1 MKAFKTKSLYAAVI
15 AGLGAAAGSMQA
27 GAVNISQDH
36 SGQVLLYPYF
46 TTRGGFV
53 TSLSVVNTD
62 QDHTKV
68 AKVRFLEGKN
78 SAEVLDFNLFL
89 SPRDVWTASV
99 VDNGSGGAVFSVD
112 RSCTAPALGTTSAT
126 AQPFVNYYYTGQVAG
141 TFNDNGGSSLD
152 RTREGYVEI
161 IEMGVVAN
169 GADVESSPPTPVGN
183 TVANAVK
190 HNSAGTPANC
200 NVVRANSL
208 FPGVNDLRQPVGGL
222 VGNGIIINTTTGT
235 EFAYTPVAL
244 ANFFFDAITAGAA
257 DLYFDPGSLNPDLRN
272 VSPARSDVFV
282 DGIGGVPTIATVPDW
297 TAVAGGAPVDAV
309 SAVFMRSNIIN
320 EYDVST
326 GFKTDWVITAPTKR
340 YYVQAA
346 SAAAAS
352 LAPTAL
358 TVGPFNQTFASAT
371 AGAAQ
376 SCDLVFPSAYDREEA
391 PYATVTGVVFS
402 PVPVGAPAGVGTLC
416 WESTVLTVVPNGGT
430 VAAASVFSS
439 ANAATLTLPANGSA
453 GAAPQY
459 TAGWVSLVPTRA
471 AGAATN
477 NGPGQLAAG
486 GVNAITGIP
495 VVVITSDAQG
505 GLRNAVAGGN
515 RYRGL
520 PVIGFSAIQAI
531 VSGQGYGGIFE
542 HKFQRN
548 IAP

>member
-112 RSCTAPALGTTSAT
+112 RSCTAPALGTTAGT

-141 TFNDNGGSSLD
+141 TFNDNGGTSLD

-169 GADVESSPPTPVGN
+169 GADAESSPATPVGN
-183 TVANAVK
+183 AVATAVK
-190 HNSAGTPANC
+190 HTSAGTPANC
-200 NVVRANSL
+200 NVVRANGL
-208 FPGVNDLRQPVGGL
+208 FPAATDLRQPVGGL

-244 ANFFFDAITAGAA
+244 ANFFFDAIGAGLA
-257 DLYFDPGSLNPDLRN
+257 DLYSDPGNLNPDLRN

-282 DGIGGVPTIATVPDW
+282 DGIGGAPAIQTVTDW
-297 TAVAGGAPVDAV
+297 VAAGGAAVDAV
-309 SAVFMRSNIIN
+309 SAVFMRNNIIN

-326 GFKTDWVITAPTKR
+326 GFKTDWIITAPTKR

-346 SAAAAS
+346 SAAAAA

-358 TVGPFNQTFASAT
+358 AVGPFNQTFASAT
-371 AGAAQ
+371 AGGAQ
-376 SCDLVFPSAYDREEA
+376 SCDAIFPSAYDREEA
-391 PYATVTGVVFS
+391 PYATVTGISFS
-402 PVPVGAPAGVGTLC
+402 PIPTGAPAGLGTLC
-416 WESTVLTVVPNGGT
+416 WESTVLTVVPNAGT
-430 VAAASVFSS
+430 VAASSVFAS
-439 ANAATLTLPANGSA
+439 ANAASLTLPANGTA

-459 TAGWVSLVPTRA
+459 TAGWISLVPTRTA
-471 AGAATN
+471 AVASN
-477 NGPGQLAAG
+477 NGPGQSATG
-486 GVNAITGIP
+486 GVNAVTGVPIVIITP
-495 VVVITSDAQG
+495 EAQG
-505 GLRNAVAGGN
+505 GLRNLVANGN

-520 PVIGFSAIQAI
+520 PVIGFAAIQAI

-542 HKFQRN
+542 HKFQRS